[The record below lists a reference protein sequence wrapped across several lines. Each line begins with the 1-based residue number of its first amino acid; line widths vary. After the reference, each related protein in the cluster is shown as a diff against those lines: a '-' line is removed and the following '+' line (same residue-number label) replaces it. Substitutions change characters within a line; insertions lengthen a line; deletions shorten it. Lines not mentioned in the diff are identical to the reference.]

1 MSQIVIYPLNAIRS
15 RLLESVPEL
24 KAVYNDPEQVE
35 AISAK
40 PYVILSLTIDSGG
53 SPWTGLRYPIEVSLY
68 VDKASPEQLNSIA
81 ESITETLNNQLLE
94 DEPTGKWLTLYTQ
107 HSATDVIDD
116 EQQAIRRTMSFVVIS
131 PRPLTVESP
140 ITNDDWLTAIAA
152 WTQDLLGKDWS
163 VYSGAWPLQPSV
175 PAVMWRV
182 SEMGITPKGTSS
194 FEIQKRL
201 TAFIQGVD
209 SDQEHAAL
217 LQLLEALGT
226 STRLPLNQADRR
238 YLTVSEP
245 KVNTKVTADGYTN
258 QGEGPLTVTLSGRT
272 SRQPAGT
279 EGPLMQFVHYES
291 NLR

>member
-1 MSQIVIYPLNAIRS
+1 M
-15 RLLESVPEL
+15 PEL
-24 KAVYNDPEQVE
+24 KAVYHVSEQVE
-35 AISAK
+35 VSNAK
-40 PYVILSLTIDSGG
+40 PYVILASSTDSGG
-53 SPWTGLRYPIEVSLY
+53 SPWKGLRYPIEVILY
-68 VDKASPEQLNSIA
+68 VDKASPEQLNTTA
-81 ESITETLNNQLLE
+81 ESIKKTLNNQLLE
-94 DEPTGKWLTLYTQ
+94 DEATNKWLTFYPQQSTY
-107 HSATDVIDD
+107 DVVDD
-116 EQQAIRRTMSFVVIS
+116 EKQAIKRTLNFSAVI

-140 ITNDDWLTAIAA
+140 VTSDGWLSAIVA
-152 WTQDLLGKDWS
+152 WTQDLLGKEWS
-163 VYSGAWPLQPSV
+163 IYSGVWPLQPSV

-182 SEMGITPKGTSS
+182 SEMDITPKGTSS

-209 SDQEHAAL
+209 SNQEHAAL

-226 STRLPLNQADRR
+226 STRLPMDEADRR
-238 YLTVSEP
+238 YLNVSEP

-272 SRQPAGT
+272 NRQPAGT

>member
-1 MSQIVIYPLNAIRS
+1 MSQIVIYPFNAIRGK
-15 RLLESVPEL
+15 LLESVPEL
-24 KAVYNDPEQVE
+24 NDVYHVSEQVE
-35 AISAK
+35 ASSAK
-40 PYVILSLTIDSGG
+40 PYVILSPSIDSGG
-53 SPWTGLRYPIEVSLY
+53 SPWAGLRYPIEVSLY
-68 VDKASPEQLNSIA
+68 VDKTSPEQLNSLA
-81 ESITETLNNQLLE
+81 ESITKTLNNQLLE
-94 DEPTGKWLTLYTQ
+94 DELTDKWLTLYLQ
-107 HSATDVIDD
+107 QSVTDIIDE
-116 EQQAIRRTMSFVVIS
+116 EQQTIKRIMSFTVIS
-131 PRPLTVESP
+131 PRPLTVESS
-140 ITNDDWLTAIAA
+140 IVNDDWLSAIVA
-152 WTQDLLGKDWS
+152 WTRELLGQEWS

-182 SEMGITPKGTSS
+182 SEMDITPKGTSS

-201 TAFIQGVD
+201 TAFIQGFD
-209 SDQEHAAL
+209 SNQEHNAL

-226 STRLPLNQADRR
+226 SSRLPMNEADRR

-279 EGPLMQFVHYES
+279 EGPLMHFVHYES

>member
-1 MSQIVIYPLNAIRS
+1 MSQIVIYPLSAIRS

-24 KAVYNDPEQVE
+24 KAVYNVSEQVVR
-35 AISAK
+35 SAK
-40 PYVILSLTIDSGG
+40 PYVILSPTTDSGG
-53 SPWTGLRYPIEVSLY
+53 SPWTGFRYQIQVSLY
-68 VDKASPEQLNSIA
+68 VDKTSPEQLNSIA

-94 DEPTGKWLTLYTQ
+94 DELTDKWLTLYPQ
-107 HSATDVIDD
+107 QSVADVIDE
-116 EQQAIRRTMSFVVIS
+116 EQQAIKRTLSFTIIS
-131 PRPLTVESP
+131 PRPLTIESQV
-140 ITNDDWLTAIAA
+140 TSDGWLTAIAA
-152 WTQDLLGKDWS
+152 WTRELLGQEWS
-163 VYSGAWPLQPSV
+163 VHSGAWPLQPSV

-182 SEMGITPKGTSS
+182 SEMDITPKGTSS
-194 FEIQKRL
+194 FEIKKRL

-209 SDQEHAAL
+209 TSQEYAAL
-217 LQLLEALGT
+217 LQLLEAFGT
-226 STRLPLNQADRR
+226 STRLPMDEADRR

>member
-1 MSQIVIYPLNAIRS
+1 MSQIVIYPLNAIR
-15 RLLESVPEL
+15 RKLLESVPEL
-24 KAVYNDPEQVE
+24 KAVYNVSEQVE
-35 AISAK
+35 KSSAK
-40 PYVILSLTIDSGG
+40 PYVILSPTKDSG
-53 SPWTGLRYPIEVSLY
+53 SSSWTGLRYPIEVSLY
-68 VDKASPEQLNSIA
+68 VDKTSPEQLKSIA
-81 ESITETLNNQLLE
+81 ESIIETLNNQLLE
-94 DEPTGKWLTLYTQ
+94 DELNDKWLTLYPQ
-107 HSATDVIDD
+107 QSVADAID
-116 EQQAIRRTMSFVVIS
+116 EGQQAIKRTMIFTAIC
-131 PRPLTVESP
+131 PRPLTAESQV
-140 ITNDDWLTAIAA
+140 TSDEWLNAIAA
-152 WTQDLLGKDWS
+152 WTRELLGQEWS
-163 VYSGAWPLQPSV
+163 IYSGAWPLQPSV

-245 KVNTKVTADGYTN
+245 KVNPKVTANGYTN

-272 SRQPAGT
+272 NRQPAGT
-279 EGPLMQFVHYES
+279 EGPLMQFVHYEP

>member
-1 MSQIVIYPLNAIRS
+1 M
-15 RLLESVPEL
+15 
-24 KAVYNDPEQVE
+24 KAVYNAREQVE
-35 AISAK
+35 ASSAK
-40 PYVILSLTIDSGG
+40 PYVILSPTKDSGG

-68 VDKASPEQLNSIA
+68 VDKTSPEQLNSIA

-94 DEPTGKWLTLYTQ
+94 DELIDKWLTLYPQ
-107 HSATDVIDD
+107 QFVADVID
-116 EQQAIRRTMSFVVIS
+116 EQQQAIKRSMNFIVVNPS
-131 PRPLTVESP
+131 PLTIESQV
-140 ITNDDWLTAIAA
+140 TSDGWLTAIAA
-152 WTQDLLGKDWS
+152 WTRELLGQEWS

-182 SEMGITPKGTSS
+182 SEMDITPKGTTS
-194 FEIQKRL
+194 FEIKKRL

-209 SDQEHAAL
+209 SNQEHAAL

-226 STRLPLNQADRR
+226 STRLPMDVADRR

-245 KVNTKVTADGYTN
+245 KVNTKVTADGYSN